1 MRGSGRRLCLL
12 GRIAR
17 SAKGFTVL
25 QSAIT
30 TLNSTDTP
38 PAAEL
43 LRSLSP
49 LSWEHINLTGNYT

>member
-1 MRGSGRRLCLL
+1 M
-12 GRIAR
+12 
-17 SAKGFTVL
+17 L

-49 LSWEHINLTGNYT
+49 LRWEHINLTGNYT